1 MNTDPKLS
9 NSRRVGAFEAKTH
22 LSQLISDVEKG
33 ATIEITRR
41 GKIVACLI
49 SPNELKSR
57 SVSMALKRASE
68 RKKRINSRKR
78 IAAKEVLE
86 YRDEGRK

>member
-1 MNTDPKLS
+1 MSVDSVLPA
-9 NSRRVGAFEAKTH
+9 SRRVGAFDAKTH
-22 LSQLISDVEKG
+22 LSQLISEVENG

-49 SPNELKSR
+49 SPDELTSQRAVK
-57 SVSMALKRASE
+57 ALARAS
-68 RKKRINSRKR
+68 KRRKR
-78 IAAKEVLE
+78 LNSGSRITVKDILE